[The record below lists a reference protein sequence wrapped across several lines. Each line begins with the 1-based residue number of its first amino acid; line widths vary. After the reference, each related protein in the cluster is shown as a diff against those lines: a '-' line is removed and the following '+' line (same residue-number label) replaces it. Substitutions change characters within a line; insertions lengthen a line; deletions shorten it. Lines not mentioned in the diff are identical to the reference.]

1 MVSSTINIKAENGDL
16 VKNSTVYASS
26 PVLSSSSMNVSMH
39 ITDTSQNIEDA
50 TLNINPNTIKL
61 ILYGTEEYSK
71 QASLYF
77 GSLFNGSFNAD
88 YMWYLLAQGT
98 NEQINATHLT
108 EALSPL
114 ISNIDSLFDALHIHV
129 IDYTKHLTQ
138 YDRDF
143 LTRLEALY
151 GNVYNVALD
160 YLILKNPYTGDIN
173 ITQNELALYAG
184 EGGFSAYG
192 SNVDLE
198 IEFYNILQNTIPHKS
213 GGLHTVD
220 AFVANNNTY
229 GYGITTLTIPTAAP
243 EDLVQGEIGLY
254 SGLGGFTAQIDL
266 GDGQV
271 VRGYYY
277 EDKFYSDQAHQNELP
292 ADEDMLYIDLTSDRM
307 YIYDSVQG
315 KYIQI
320 TADAGVVEGYYNQTN
335 GKFYRSLVN
344 GVYSDEITGN
354 SGALYLDKSTNT
366 LYRYDSA
373 NHAFAQISGSGG
385 GQQGNAIV
393 FGYYNNSLFYST
405 RSGNYGSYTYS
416 NPIAPDEISIYVDRA
431 TSEVYKYSNS
441 SYVKYTS
448 KVSLTQTPRIII
460 TQTGDN
466 AWTIAHK
473 QLANAI
479 NNTDITSTASSYGHI
494 ISGIYYDSDAPNSQY
509 YGHVTQTEALK
520 YNTLAEAKTIVRRTL
535 TDAAIKAQY
544 FIVSNNASVTEALG
558 QNESAIFIGEGGF
571 TSTSAGDVN
580 EYYAGTGLLLN
591 SLTNTFSVNLGYI
604 PASGSSNYPVQAD
617 LSGKLYVYVP
627 SSGGGTGDHNELIN
641 RFSSGYDGDTTTYQH
656 DIGVISGLSQI
667 LNNLSTSISTN
678 TTNIGN
684 NTTAIAH
691 ISNWQDTESIDY
703 IQDSSFVNSMKLKAL
718 TVSDE
723 SDTIGTSGTLMK
735 SLTSEYNGILK
746 RKTINYDSARTAS
759 TIVERRGDVSIA
771 ANYIAL
777 ANSNS
782 SFSNLALNEVALFF
796 GEGAFNSVSAGDNY
810 YMYDSIVNPLI
821 QESVYSA
828 PALYDEIND
837 IWEAINESSGGTT
850 YEWTS
855 TFPIDISTS
864 GNTKTISIA
873 PLTASQALANTLL
886 TGITVNLASPSY
898 NINTSTIGYAIPST
912 ASTIVQRGSDS
923 SINASYYILDGTL
936 ASTPSVAEGKAA
948 LYNGEGGFNAQSA
961 GREGTMD
968 HSELSNR
975 FSGPG
980 VSYQHDID
988 VIQGLRE
995 ALAAAA
1001 STGGVTEINTSSPL
1015 HWVSATNTLSIDSLS
1030 LNSTTGTISSSGNIL
1045 SAISLPASGWGLIQ
1059 TILPYNQAAAAST
1072 FAVRRSDS
1080 SLVASY
1086 MNILNN
1092 YSGTFNL
1099 SNGESAIFIG
1109 QDGFDS
1115 VSSGPEYSAGEGLS
1129 LDSNNVF
1136 SVNLGYQPQTG
1147 SANYAVQAD
1156 PTTHK
1161 LFVNVP
1167 GGGPGGGGTLSS
1179 IGLSMPSGFTV
1190 DNTPLTQDGTIVVG
1204 LNEGYTIPQTT
1215 DLLTQN
1221 NKNVLNLLEV
1231 GTKNNRQHLIV
1242 KENLWLDN
1250 GKMATFNSNVNIN
1263 GPLALSGEFNFA
1275 GEILYSSNNNS
1286 KLGSADYPW
1295 KNVYGEH
1302 FYKVTKEN
1310 NNTITTEILP
1320 QVQANWAETDSS
1332 SKAFILNK
1340 PTIPA
1345 AQIQS
1350 DWNQTDNTQKDFIK
1364 NKPNI
1369 TDTNTWRPISLYE
1382 DNGFIQKQ
1390 AGGINTGNLKF
1401 KAGSNITISYND
1413 DNNAAFTFVANPAT
1427 TSIAGA
1433 IKTSSVKDYSSLGRD
1448 RPIYNV
1454 LTQSSSQWNSARFYG
1469 IEIDDEDKAYVYIP
1483 WVAYGYGDYD
1493 NTGTVNPIYS
1503 YTKNVAG
1510 VENAKVY
1517 SDPTV
1522 TLQSRTTDSNRYYAI
1537 ERDAGGH
1544 LFVNVPWVAG
1554 SDGGSYS
1561 EGTGIDIASNGE
1573 ISIDTSVVRTF
1584 ANTSISLNGQ
1594 PKNILAFYAPTSS
1607 GIDGQYIKWDN
1618 GGPTWADAPSGGQG
1632 TVTSINVGVDNYTPI
1647 NGVVSLPAYP
1657 TSLPASDV
1665 SDWAK
1670 AETKPSY
1677 TASEVGALPANT
1689 TIPSKTS
1696 DLVNDSG
1703 FITTDTNTT
1712 YKLTLNGTPKGTSG
1726 SSSLDLGSFYA
1737 PTSTGTEGHCLVAD
1751 SNGKPVWQALTVS
1764 NLPKGTAN
1772 TVLVGNGNNANP
1784 SYSNSPTLSGGLTV
1798 GTTGSTGNS
1807 ITTTLYG
1814 TLTLGRYVSGN
1825 RTVSLSAGY
1834 DTSYNGSTYL
1844 NINSSVVSS
1853 GKFYDTSDIRLKRNI
1868 KELVSLMDSIEDI
1881 PIVQYEY
1888 KNQEGQKYIGTLAQ
1902 KLLPLFPELI
1912 SQDNEGYYSVDYG
1925 GLAAVAIQ
1933 GLKELSKKI
1942 KLLEEKIY
1950 GSN

>member
-160 YLILKNPYTGDIN
+160 YLILKNPYTGNIN

-229 GYGITTLTIPTAAP
+229 GYGITTLTIPTVVP

-254 SGLGGFTAQIDL
+254 SGLGGFTAQVDL

-320 TADAGVVEGYYNQTN
+320 TADAGVVEGYYNQIN

-385 GQQGNAIV
+385 QQGNAIV
-393 FGYYNNSLFYST
+393 FGYYNNGLFYST
-405 RSGNYGSYTYS
+405 RSGNYGSYIYS

-479 NNTDITSTASSYGHI
+479 NNTDITSTALSYGHL
-494 ISGIYYDSDAPNSQY
+494 ISGIYYDSDATNNQY

-544 FIVSNNASVTEALG
+544 FIVSNNASVTEALS

-591 SLTNTFSVNLGYI
+591 SLTNTFSVNLGYT

-627 SSGGGTGDHNELIN
+627 SSGGGTGDHSELIN

-667 LNNLSTSISTN
+667 LNNLSSSISTN

-691 ISNWQDTESIDY
+691 ISNWQDTDSIDY

-796 GEGAFNSVSAGDNY
+796 GEGAFDSVSAGDNY

-850 YEWTS
+850 YEWTA
-855 TFPIDISTS
+855 TFPINISTS

-873 PLTASQALANTLL
+873 SLTASQALANTLL
-886 TGITVNLASPSY
+886 TGITVNSVSPSY

-961 GREGTMD
+961 GREGTMN

-1072 FAVRRSDS
+1072 FAVRRNDS

-1086 MNILNN
+1086 LNILNN

-1099 SNGESAIFIG
+1099 SSGESAIFIG

-1167 GGGPGGGGTLSS
+1167 GGGSGGGTLSS
-1179 IGLSMPSGFTV
+1179 IGLNMPQGFVVSTP
-1190 DNTPLTQDGTIVVG
+1190 NPLTQDGTFTVTMDT
-1204 LNEGYTIPQTT
+1204 GYKIPLTT
-1215 DLLTQN
+1215 DLLTEANKKVLGKLSPIEEN
-1221 NKNVLNLLEV
+1221 NSVV
-1231 GTKNNRQHLIV
+1231 GV
-1242 KENLWLDN
+1242 AVN
-1250 GKMATFNSNVNIN
+1250 GKFSVSSISTFTGNVNIL
-1263 GPLALSGEFNFA
+1263 GPLDLRNEFAF
-1275 GEILYSSNNNS
+1275 GGQYLYSTHQNS
-1286 KLGSADYPW
+1286 QGVGDGLLGTTLLPW
-1295 KNVYGEH
+1295 YGIYGQH
-1302 FYKVTKEN
+1302 FYKVSKEG
-1310 NNTITTEILP
+1310 NNTVTTEILP

-1382 DNGFIQKQ
+1382 DNEFIQKQ

-1433 IKTSSVKDYSSLGRD
+1433 IKTSSVRDYSGLGRD

-1510 VENAKVY
+1510 VANAKVY

-1537 ERDAGGH
+1537 ERDASGH
-1544 LFVNVPWVAG
+1544 LFVNVPWIAG
-1554 SDGGSYS
+1554 SGGGSYS
-1561 EGTGIDIASNGE
+1561 PGTGINIDSDGV
-1573 ISIDTSVVRTF
+1573 ISINDMVVRTF
-1584 ANTSISLNGQ
+1584 VNTTITLNGNTISN
-1594 PKNILAFYAPTSS
+1594 PNFYAPTSS
-1607 GIDGQYIKWDN
+1607 GTDGQYVKWDN
-1618 GGPTWADAPSGGQG
+1618 GSPIWAAAPSGGQG
-1632 TVTSINVGVDNYTPI
+1632 TVTSIKVGTVSYTPTD
-1647 NGVVSLPAYP
+1647 GVVSLPAYP

-1712 YKLTLNGTPKGTSG
+1712 YKLTLNGTQKGTAG

-1737 PTSTGTEGHCLVAD
+1737 PTSAGTSGQFLI
-1751 SNGKPVWQALTVS
+1751 SNGSGAPSWQTKNFLTSVTLTD
-1764 NLPKGTAN
+1764 LPAGTAN
-1772 TVLVGNGNNANP
+1772 TVLVGRGTTSSP
-1784 SYSNSPTLSGGLTV
+1784 EYSGTPILTSVTIGTSGGIKLEKATV
-1798 GTTGSTGNS
+1798 NS
-1807 ITTTLYG
+1807 I
-1814 TLTLGRYVSGN
+1814 SGLKIGGN
-1825 RTVSLSAGY
+1825 V
-1834 DTSYNGSTYL
+1834 TST
-1844 NINSSVVSS
+1844 
-1853 GKFYDTSDIRLKRNI
+1853 GKFYDASDIRLKRKI
-1868 KELVSLMDSIEDI
+1868 KELTSVLDCVDDI

-1888 KNQEGQKYIGTLAQ
+1888 KSQEDIKYIGTLAQ
-1902 KLLPLFPELI
+1902 KLLPLFPELV
-1912 SQDNEGYYSVDYG
+1912 SQDDEGYYSVDYG
-1925 GLAAVAIQ
+1925 GLAAIAIQ